1 MRQLALFWTLLGAWT
16 VVSSSGLGAGSSSGL
31 GGPFY
36 PFTVDFDLSQSIL
49 SEINQEVIMKS
60 RSLQQYRDRVQK
72 RLRDRIEVFTEKLE
86 ASSLRAQQD
95 FTAYRNSFS
104 AMYDDS
110 RRILDRQRD
119 ILKDLEAG
127 ITARPS
133 AIDESLE
140 KFKTLYNGT
149 ETKVESPKVFNK
161 FGILLKSIFARE
173 VEPLLY
179 RSTST
184 LDPFRKQLDFA
195 TDNLKLNY
203 RKVVKV
209 AGDMGMRADQLYTES
224 TETTVR
230 KQTDLSKGAQA
241 IFDRY
246 LVLSGT
252 RGRVKVEKDTKPPI
266 STITKEQENDLL
278 KKDINRERRSVEQQ
292 LRGLE
297 RDSIEFFK
305 EQKGSFEAQVK
316 ELQESF
322 RATNTAYEELINKR
336 RASLYYTQQT
346 DANLKRILDMIDDD
360 NPSNYNTQG
369 GWQLMRTTEHGFEVY
384 RRFFTGKSSKYG
396 CVMAKGL
403 VKAAPKKLLALF
415 EDDTRTREYNN
426 LFLRGEDLEY
436 VADNTKIQWAC
447 TPPVFPFK
455 PRDFVTLIHIRKLHD
470 GTLVYLNTATH
481 HKEKPAGNNG
491 YVRGQIVLAAN
502 IMQPV
507 KGKPNLCKVTMMT
520 QLDPGGFAPAPA
532 VNKICLSGPGG
543 FMRNIEI
550 AANKAPNRAVL
561 KEKKRLAKE
570 LKKRVEA
577 KAAAAPA

>member
-1 MRQLALFWTLLGAWT
+1 MRQSALFCILLGAWT
-16 VVSSSGLGAGSSSGL
+16 VVSSSGLGVGSSSGL

-72 RLRDRIEVFTEKLE
+72 RLRDRIEVFTERLE

-95 FTAYRNSFS
+95 FTAYRNRFS
-104 AMYDDS
+104 AMYEDS
-110 RRILDRQRD
+110 LRILDRQRD

-149 ETKVESPKVFNK
+149 ETEVESPKVFNK
-161 FGILLKSIFARE
+161 FAALLKSIFTPE
-173 VEPLLY
+173 VELLLY
-179 RSTST
+179 SSTST

-195 TDNLKLNY
+195 TDNLKINY
-203 RKVVKV
+203 RKVVRV
-209 AGDMGMRADQLYTES
+209 AGDMGVRADQLYTES
-224 TETTVR
+224 TETTIK
-230 KQTDLSKGAQA
+230 KQNDLSKGAQA

-246 LVLSGT
+246 LMLSGT
-252 RGRVKVEKDTKPPI
+252 RGRVKAEKDTKPPI

-297 RDSIEFFK
+297 RDSIEFLK
-305 EQKGSFEAQVK
+305 EQKSSFEAQVK
-316 ELQESF
+316 ELKESF
-322 RATNTAYEELINKR
+322 SATNTAYEELIAKR

-346 DANLKRILDMIDDD
+346 DANLKRILDMIDD
-360 NPSNYNTQG
+360 NHSNYNTQG

-384 RRFFTGKSSKYG
+384 RRFLTGKSSKYG
-396 CVMAKGL
+396 CVMAKGM

-455 PRDFVTLIHIRKLHD
+455 PRDFVTLIHIRKLRD

-481 HKEKPAGNNG
+481 HKDKPAGNNG

-502 IMQPV
+502 IMEPV

-550 AANKAPNRAVL
+550 AANKAPSRAVL

-570 LKKRVEA
+570 LKKRIEA
-577 KAAAAPA
+577 KTVAAPA